1 MARPDVCHLE
11 RLQHEPFWDHVPII
25 QREWNI
31 PPDCAPG
38 AATLLG
44 ADGLDLAMDA
54 MHLPSLMSYVQPLAY
69 QYYADA
75 VERTKRIGWRF
86 PSWRSRDPSLV
97 ESMTLSSG
105 LHTVWHSF
113 QEALK
118 SAPHC
123 GRRCTGAALLGE
135 ALQVLHDALARPSER
150 PAAAEALAEALGA
163 AWPHLREERVPLLRI
178 MLLLPE
184 VASEVFAEDA
194 DACSSESLRMLLSA
208 SKCQAAAKIAL
219 ASAPVAQ
226 CLRTLR
232 PLWELGVS
240 CLEGYQPLFLSSQR
254 RLTHVLCDEAVLGV
268 PLLDSQVMMHIHGA
282 AGFLQ
287 EDSSGQTWL
296 RLEVL
301 HFMSSL
307 DGAVRL
313 TVYGHLKKDRGYYAQ
328 ALTLPIGL
336 LLRWRCRLSDDD
348 GVEDARLVSFFGY
361 DAIIYCD
368 IPIKKEQVDLLE
380 IRPEL
385 LATPGA
391 WTPPP
396 LRLCSAMRPKWR
408 LTACTQ
414 PLHTFEKMEVLA
426 PNLLT
431 EFLDYHFLLGI
442 EHITVFDAD
451 GSVEESLRRYE
462 ANNPGRGQIDYVSH
476 WPLRFGAAHAPRGS
490 ENWRPLLFEVEA
502 ENHCLWRYRG
512 RADWAVVLHSPDEFL
527 HVVQDPGEGSL
538 SRFLARLEEHRSTL
552 SHVEVRQEF
561 LHVVQ
566 DPGEGSLSRF
576 LARLEEHRS
585 TLSHVEVRQ
594 DAISMPGRFLYREE
608 GSGAAETASHTIIA
622 NVDNFA
628 QAGVHTARPRP
639 PLPGEAPLRILAADP
654 LQELRVNHYVNALD
668 RERCGAKY
676 CASFDDSALWA
687 EEALQESLELWRS
700 GAELR
705 GISDLS
711 EGRKRGAVGTCIPIL
726 GRMRN
731 FLIYLG
737 PAFPALKAVHPATP
751 LIRAS
756 EVVEPDQQ
764 NAASAYEALQ
774 GPALPSS
781 AGEAQTFDK
790 RVTVGAVLLGTAR
803 LELPGVLMHLL
814 LVGLELACRARR
826 ARRGLPVLS
835 AFLCGQ
841 KKVVNRRRT
850 AAGGLLWRFAILGKA
865 KLEKLYIQH
874 AGVSQLSGGPKR
886 AKKVSRLGPG
896 LAAGAG
902 PLVWELEAVDA
913 RLGSKYISTVRL
925 MASIL
930 SIRVRSAQCRSRDL
944 RSECD
949 FQRSSTFLASE
960 FCAIAMQRLYRGVS
974 KGPLFEVSS
983 AFCFQN
989 DSAESKGTQV
999 YLVVSGKSQDAYF
1012 AFMLAVARVTMWQS
1026 VSIEPSTAAW
1036 ETRRRAQLDQS
1047 PAKGTVTLFIWDRTG
1062 IVERPQIPVFM
1073 REGEGSAFAWDHESS
1088 VLMARPAFLCHLR
1101 MRHRIPTLQFPH
1113 VAVTEGT
1120 GIVERPQI
1128 PVLMREGVGSTFA
1141 WDHES
1146 SVLMARP
1153 AFLCHLRMRH
1163 RIPTLQFPHV
1173 AVTEGKGIV
1182 ERPRIHVL
1190 MREGVGSAFAW
1201 DHESSILMA
1210 RMARPAFLCDVRMRK
1225 APVVLLLCW
1234 PS

>member
-1 MARPDVCHLE
+1 MKGHTLHPELKQRKLRSAMARPDVCHLE

-25 QREWNI
+25 QRDWNI

-44 ADGLDLAMDA
+44 ADGLDWAIDA

-75 VERTKRIGWRF
+75 VERTERIGWRF

-123 GRRCTGAALLGE
+123 GRRCAGAALIGE
-135 ALQVLHDALARPSER
+135 ALQVLHDALVRPSER
-150 PAAAEALAEALGA
+150 PPGAETLAAALRA

-184 VASEVFAEDA
+184 IASEAFAEDA
-194 DACSSESLRMLLSA
+194 DACSWEPLRMLLSA

-240 CLEGYQPLFLSSQR
+240 CFEGYQPLFLSSQR

-287 EDSSGQTWL
+287 EDSAGQTWL

-348 GVEDARLVSFFGY
+348 TAEDARLISFFGY

-414 PLHTFEKMEVLA
+414 PLHTFEKMEALA
-426 PNLLT
+426 PNLLA

-462 ANNPGRGQIDYVSH
+462 AKNPGRGQIDYVSH

-527 HVVQDPGEGSL
+527 HVVHDPGEGSL
-538 SRFLARLEEHRSTL
+538 SRFLTRLEEHRSAL
-552 SHVEVRQEF
+552 SHVEVRQVLF
-561 LHVVQ
+561 GGA
-566 DPGEGSLSRF
+566 P
-576 LARLEEHRS
+576 
-585 TLSHVEVRQ
+585 Q

-628 QAGVHTARPRP
+628 QAGVHTARQSHNSQ
-639 PLPGEAPLRILAADP
+639 APLRIVAADP
-654 LQELRVNHYVNALD
+654 QKVWASTPRLSKPSDHNIFRLQELRVNHYVNALD

-687 EEALQESLELWRS
+687 EAALRDKTTSNRPGSNLGLVWWTLVSVSSCALLTESLGAYCREEHISCPTCSDMRGSTVSRGS
-700 GAELR
+700 G
-705 GISDLS
+705 
-711 EGRKRGAVGTCIPIL
+711 EGRKAENKWCLLFGSGRNRCELSESSLQPVG
-726 GRMRN
+726 GQ
-731 FLIYLG
+731 
-737 PAFPALKAVHPATP
+737 
-751 LIRAS
+751 LIR
-756 EVVEPDQQ
+756 
-764 NAASAYEALQ
+764 
-774 GPALPSS
+774 
-781 AGEAQTFDK
+781 
-790 RVTVGAVLLGTAR
+790 R
-803 LELPGVLMHLL
+803 L
-814 LVGLELACRARR
+814 
-826 ARRGLPVLS
+826 
-835 AFLCGQ
+835 
-841 KKVVNRRRT
+841 
-850 AAGGLLWRFAILGKA
+850 
-865 KLEKLYIQH
+865 
-874 AGVSQLSGGPKR
+874 
-886 AKKVSRLGPG
+886 
-896 LAAGAG
+896 
-902 PLVWELEAVDA
+902 
-913 RLGSKYISTVRL
+913 
-925 MASIL
+925 
-930 SIRVRSAQCRSRDL
+930 SRDL
-944 RSECD
+944 
-949 FQRSSTFLASE
+949 
-960 FCAIAMQRLYRGVS
+960 
-974 KGPLFEVSS
+974 P
-983 AFCFQN
+983 
-989 DSAESKGTQV
+989 
-999 YLVVSGKSQDAYF
+999 
-1012 AFMLAVARVTMWQS
+1012 
-1026 VSIEPSTAAW
+1026 
-1036 ETRRRAQLDQS
+1036 
-1047 PAKGTVTLFIWDRTG
+1047 
-1062 IVERPQIPVFM
+1062 
-1073 REGEGSAFAWDHESS
+1073 ESS
-1088 VLMARPAFLCHLR
+1088 LPCVALR
-1101 MRHRIPTLQFPH
+1101 TLQSKCLQKE
-1113 VAVTEGT
+1113 VKIGGSYNER
-1120 GIVERPQI
+1120 VEADRDLLQPS
-1128 PVLMREGVGSTFA
+1128 PLT
-1141 WDHES
+1141 
-1146 SVLMARP
+1146 SVLEHTEPCKTESQNMAP
-1153 AFLCHLRMRH
+1153 CS
-1163 RIPTLQFPHV
+1163 QGFP
-1173 AVTEGKGIV
+1173 
-1182 ERPRIHVL
+1182 
-1190 MREGVGSAFAW
+1190 SAA
-1201 DHESSILMA
+1201 A
-1210 RMARPAFLCDVRMRK
+1210 
-1225 APVVLLLCW
+1225 
-1234 PS
+1234 